1 MTMRI
6 FGLEITRAKANSMQA
21 VPPSRGWFNII
32 RESYS
37 GAFQHNIEIDAPRDV
52 VAFSAVFSCVSLIA
66 SDIGKLQPRLMQ
78 RRFAGNTW
86 EDCSTSI
93 PQANVLRRPNHYQTR
108 SQFFTDWIISKLLH
122 GNAYVLKERNGGRRS
137 GEVVGLYVLNPERVT
152 PLVTTSGE
160 VYYRV
165 SADHLSQLQH
175 EGTFPA
181 SEIIHDR
188 GPTLW
193 HPLVGNSPI
202 YACGMSA
209 TVGNRIQQ
217 NSGRFFANASR
228 PSGMLSA
235 PQTIDDETALRLK
248 NEFENCFAGSG
259 MGRLFVAGDG
269 LKYEAMTIPAADAQL
284 IEQLKWTVEDVARC
298 FHVPLFKIGG
308 PVPATNTV
316 EALNQQYY
324 ADCLQSLI
332 EAMEQCL
339 DAGLALEPD
348 QRTEFDLDGLL
359 RMDASA
365 LYEALGKAV
374 GGGWMAPNEARE
386 RVNLPPVSGGAT
398 PYLQVQNYSL
408 AALDRRD
415 RAQGAPST
423 SGAADSGAA
432 KTIAEA
438 LLLRD
443 AQQRGGGRGY
453 LTRDVGSGANDGN
466 S

>member
-1 MTMRI
+1 
-6 FGLEITRAKANSMQA
+6 
-21 VPPSRGWFNII
+21 
-32 RESYS
+32 
-37 GAFQHNIEIDAPRDV
+37 
-52 VAFSAVFSCVSLIA
+52 
-66 SDIGKLQPRLMQ
+66 
-78 RRFAGNTW
+78 
-86 EDCSTSI
+86 
-93 PQANVLRRPNHYQTR
+93 
-108 SQFFTDWIISKLLH
+108 
-122 GNAYVLKERNGGRRS
+122 
-137 GEVVGLYVLNPERVT
+137 
-152 PLVTTSGE
+152 
-160 VYYRV
+160 
-165 SADHLSQLQH
+165 
-175 EGTFPA
+175 
-181 SEIIHDR
+181 
-188 GPTLW
+188 
-193 HPLVGNSPI
+193 
-202 YACGMSA
+202 
-209 TVGNRIQQ
+209 
-217 NSGRFFANASR
+217 
-228 PSGMLSA
+228 
-235 PQTIDDETALRLK
+235 
-248 NEFENCFAGSG
+248 
-259 MGRLFVAGDG
+259 
-269 LKYEAMTIPAADAQL
+269 
-284 IEQLKWTVEDVARC
+284 
-298 FHVPLFKIGG
+298 
-308 PVPATNTV
+308 
-316 EALNQQYY
+316 
-324 ADCLQSLI
+324 
-332 EAMEQCL
+332 MEQCL